1 MPLHVKVVDTGWKMD
16 RTEELV
22 CPWVQVIDHGSF
34 PGWGLDEPD
43 QFARLTRVKIQG
55 ISARN

>member
-1 MPLHVKVVDTGWKMD
+1 MKVVDTGWKMD